1 MNSSITG
8 YAEGYYG
15 RLLSWSERAQILESL
30 EHYRLNC
37 YFYAPKE
44 DPFHRWEWR
53 RPYSE
58 QWRDDFREFC
68 VRAKDHGV
76 RVVAGVAPAIDF
88 DFSHLPEGADFLLL
102 VQKCKALLRDGADT
116 VSLLMDDIDPDCEN
130 RLGSFESEG
139 FAHAAL
145 ANALASALMSVTG
158 VRLYDPWADQAGATS
173 SSSPVQSAS
182 LPSVPLWVT
191 PRVYADELIS
201 DAPDYLPAF
210 VGTLDKHH
218 SILYCGSDVVA
229 RVIQEESSQRLLQSE
244 NESAPNGLTM
254 HRVIYWD
261 NLYANDYC
269 PRRLFTG
276 PWKQRDGS
284 LNIVL
289 NPTGMVHTDCLL
301 LELMAKVIHRPVKPV
316 DAESEF
322 EAVMFEWLDVMAL
335 HGVPDAFLTISDY
348 FNLPVFNSTDAPN
361 ARVGEFLSLEGVVRV
376 NDVLSAIEE
385 CLWRW
390 KTPLSREW
398 YPYIFGLKHDLLT
411 STGQH
416 PPMRV
421 AKTQL
426 QPLASHLLSSACKE
440 AVN

>member
-15 RLLSWSERAQILESL
+15 RLLSWSERAQILDVL
-30 EHYRLNC
+30 EHFRLNC
-37 YFYAPKE
+37 YYYAPKE
-44 DPFHRWEWR
+44 DPFHRLEWR

-58 QWRDDFREFC
+58 QWRGNFRDFC
-68 VRAKDHGV
+68 VRAREQGV
-76 RVVAGVAPAIDF
+76 GVVAGVAPAIDF
-88 DFSHLPEGADFLLL
+88 DFAHLPDGADFLLL
-102 VQKCKALLRDGADT
+102 VQKCKALLSDGADT
-116 VSLLMDDIDPDCEN
+116 ISLLMDDIDPDCEN
-130 RLGSFESEG
+130 RLGSFKSEG

-145 ANALASALMSVTG
+145 ANALANALNG
-158 VRLYDPWADQAGATS
+158 VPGAHQDDTWADRASAVS
-173 SSSPVQSAS
+173 SSTSAPSIS

-210 VGTLDKHH
+210 VGTLDEHH

-229 RVIQEESSQRLLQSE
+229 QNIHKQSSQQLHPAGS
-244 NESAPNGLTM
+244 ESASTEQRR

-276 PWKQRDGS
+276 PWEQRDRS
-284 LNIVL
+284 LNILL
-289 NPTGMVHTDCLL
+289 NLTGMVHTDCLL
-301 LELMAKVIHRPVKPV
+301 LELMAKVIHRPMNP
-316 DAESEF
+316 DTAETEI
-322 EAVMFEWLDVMAL
+322 ETVMFEWLDVMAM

-348 FNLPVFNSTDAPN
+348 FNHPVFNQADAQN
-361 ARVGEFLSLEGVVRV
+361 TRVGELVSLEGIVRV
-376 NDVLSAIEE
+376 NDALEAIEE

-411 STGQH
+411 SIGQH
-416 PPMRV
+416 SPQRV

-426 QPLASHLLSSACKE
+426 QPLASRLLSSPRTE
-440 AVN
+440 TVN